1 MREFYRIAKTI
12 TPREWLGGA
21 LVFGGFAM
29 LTVAILL
36 IA

>member
-1 MREFYRIAKTI
+1 MRDFIKIGKTI
-12 TPREWLGGA
+12 TPREWFGGA

-29 LTVAILL
+29 LVVAVLL

>member
-1 MREFYRIAKTI
+1 MREFISVAKTI

-29 LTVAILL
+29 LAVAILL